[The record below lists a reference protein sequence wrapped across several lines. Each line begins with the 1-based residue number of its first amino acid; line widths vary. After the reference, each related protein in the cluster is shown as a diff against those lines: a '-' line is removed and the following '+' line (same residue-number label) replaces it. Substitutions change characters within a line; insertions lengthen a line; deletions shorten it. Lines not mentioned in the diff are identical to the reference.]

1 MPELT
6 LLCGDEEHVCTTVS
20 VKMYKKYT
28 EFMERNNGNRA
39 RDAFLLNSEILK
51 EFFKISSREL
61 QKAEVEEQLVAAKM
75 IHFVA
80 QEIVTKKFLEL
91 NPERPEEQEKSAFDE
106 YDKENGYTELEEAEN
121 VWKICRENLDR
132 VVKLCIRAFNDS
144 YTKCMESDIISLL
157 DYVKFEI
164 ATINEK

>member
-20 VKMYKKYT
+20 VKMYRKYT

>member
-20 VKMYKKYT
+20 VKMYRKYT

-132 VVKLCIRAFNDS
+132 EVKLCIRAFNDS
-144 YTKCMESDIISLL
+144 YTRCMESDIISLL